1 MPRNRIIYQSL
12 ALFASQVSTS
22 GQQTGVGTIAQ
33 LHRLQ
38 SYDNDFSRSL
48 TDVNQFGNLA
58 AIDRIDLEAPTVNG
72 SFSYYLTDG
81 SNEKYIGLSVINS
94 NVGGVSCLSGILK
107 KETDEKNYYLLMVG
121 EGSDAAGYQGP
132 VSGVMALGNAFLTSY
147 NLEAS
152 VNAIPTATVNVEA
165 LNMRFY
171 NNVNGTND
179 VPAVIPSNGLPVTG
193 VSFLLR
199 PAVTNDSVNQP
210 TALRPGDV
218 EVDIFGALGVIIS
231 DLKVQSVSIGVDL
244 SRTPLQK
251 LGSRFPFSREID
263 FPLNATVSIEAEL
276 GDLNN
281 GSVSDLLCE
290 TGVYNLGVKIR
301 RNACSGNGAYAFRA
315 ELRGAKLDSESV
327 STAIGN
333 NATISLQYSVP
344 VSGPED
350 LYRGVFLSGS
360 FA

>member
-22 GQQTGVGTIAQ
+22 GVQTGVGTIAQ
-33 LHRLQ
+33 LHRIQ
-38 SYDNDFSRSL
+38 SFDTDFSRSL
-48 TDVNQFGNLA
+48 TDINQFSTLA

-72 SFSYYLTDG
+72 SYSYYLTDG
-81 SNEKYIGLSVINS
+81 SNEKYAGLTVTNT

-107 KETDEKNYYLLMVG
+107 KETDEKNYYLLVVG
-121 EGSDAAGYQGP
+121 EGSDAASYQGS
-132 VSGVMALGNAFLTSY
+132 VSGVIGLGNAFLTSY

-152 VNAIPTATVNVEA
+152 VGAIPTATVNIEA
-165 LNMRFY
+165 LNTRFY
-171 NNVNGTND
+171 NDVDGTND

-193 VSFLLR
+193 TRFLLR
-199 PAVTNDSVNQP
+199 PATANDSVNQP

-218 EVDIFGALGVIIS
+218 EVDISGALGVTVS
-231 DLKVQSVSIGVDL
+231 DLKVQSVSMGVDL

-276 GDLNN
+276 GDFSDA
-281 GSVSDLLCE
+281 SVSDLLCE
-290 TGVYNLGVKIR
+290 TGTYNLAIKIR

-315 ELRGAKLDSESV
+315 ELKGAKLDSESI
-327 STAIGN
+327 STAIGS
-333 NATISLQYSVP
+333 NATVSLQYSCP

-350 LYRGVFLSGS
+350 LARGVFLSGS
-360 FA
+360 F